1 MLANRAQLAVEIED
15 VEGTAE
21 TLEGADVI
29 LAFNPRFEPIIE
41 PHERSPVR
49 SVFSPSPSVMGKRSA
64 RLSFEVELVGP
75 GATGTALYFA
85 DALRACGVNQVLA
98 ATTTYKP
105 VTAAASAPSATLAL
119 YKDGKA
125 KKIWGA
131 RGTFRLL
138 AEVGKAVRLAFDF
151 TGADFSET
159 DTALLSSGVS
169 YHATIP
175 PAFQGATY
183 TLDSYAG
190 TIGRMEIDAG
200 NQVALRPDVNAGSGH
215 KSALITGRKP
225 MLTIDPEEVLAA
237 TEDYLGNWRAGTQ
250 MALSA
255 AFGTGTGQVI
265 TITAPKVQFQNVSEA
280 ERDGNAAFDVNALL
294 CLNSGDDEWQIA
306 IT

>member
-1 MLANRAQLAVEIED
+1 MLANRAQIAIELEA

-29 LAFNPRFEPIIE
+29 LAYNPRFEPIIE

-49 SVFSPSPSVMGKRSA
+49 SVFSPHPSVMGKRSA
-64 RLSFEVELVGP
+64 KLSFEVELVGP

-85 DALRACGVNQVLA
+85 DALKACGVAETLA

-105 VTAAASAPSATLAL
+105 STAGGSTATLAL

-125 KKIWGA
+125 KKMWGA
-131 RGTFRLL
+131 RGTFRVI
-138 AEVGKAVRLAFDF
+138 AEAGKAVRLAFEF
-151 TGADFSET
+151 TGADFSDT

-169 YHATIP
+169 YHTGIP

-190 TIGRMEIDAG
+190 TIGRMEIDAA
-200 NQVALRPDVNAGSGH
+200 NQVALRPDINAASGH
-215 KSALITGRKP
+215 KSAIITGRKP
-225 MLTIDPEEVLAA
+225 MLTLDPEEVLAA
-237 TEDYLGNWRAGTQ
+237 TEDYLGNWRAGTL

-265 TITAPKVQFQNVSEA
+265 TITAPKVQFQSVTET
-280 ERDGNAAFDVNALL
+280 ERDGNAALDINALL
-294 CLNSGDDEWQIA
+294 CLNTGDDEWQIA